1 MTLILNTAL
10 TSTLTTA
17 PKPTSLA
24 WLAPLAALLL
34 PGLAQAADTP
44 PAGAAPAV
52 TDPHFKLAP
61 GYLAPASLPLRLA
74 LLGAPPA
81 DGSAALARD
90 EEAHRAAM
98 SLKGSAREKLA
109 ASDAELEFPAPA
121 KTFACAL
128 GTDISEKQTPHLY
141 TLMQRVLSDAGG
153 STYAGK
159 NAWNRTRPFVVHGE
173 GTCQPSM
180 EPLLRTDGSWPSGHS
195 AAGWA
200 WGLILAEVQP
210 ERATEVLAR
219 GLAFGQSRV
228 ICNAHWQSDVDAGR
242 LMGAA
247 TVATLHGNKDFIAA
261 LAAAQRAVAA
271 ATQHGIRTGQDCA
284 AERVALSLTQH

>member
-1 MTLILNTAL
+1 MKRTCKHFYL
-10 TSTLTTA
+10 
-17 PKPTSLA
+17 
-24 WLAPLAALLL
+24 LAPLAGLLWT
-34 PGLAQAADTP
+34 GLALAE
-44 PAGAAPAV
+44 GAAPTV

-61 GYLAPASLPLRLA
+61 GFLSSASLPLRLA

-81 DGSAALARD
+81 EGSAALARD
-90 EEAHRAAM
+90 EEAHRIAL
-98 SLKGSAREKLA
+98 SFKGSAREKLA
-109 ASDAELEFPAPA
+109 AADAELAFPAPA
-121 KTFACAL
+121 NAFSCAL
-128 GTDISEKQTPHLY
+128 GTDISEQRTPHLY
-141 TLMQRVLSDAGG
+141 TLMQRVLTDAGG

-173 GTCQPSM
+173 GTCLKSM

-210 ERATEVLAR
+210 SRATEVLAR

-247 TVATLHGNKDFIAA
+247 TVATLHGNPAFEAD
-261 LAAAQRAVAA
+261 LAAAKREVQAA
-271 ATQHGIRTGQDCA
+271 NQAGLKPTQDCA